1 MAKTVR
7 KIDFS
12 KAEIDKEN
20 MLIVE
25 HLKDEDKCYSIDK
38 LLSDWS
44 GIKGLSISISQNEEV
59 KPDKE

>member
-20 MLIVE
+20 MLIIE
-25 HLKDEDKCYSIDK
+25 HLKDEDRAYSIDK

-44 GIKGLSISISQNEEV
+44 GINGLSISISQNEEV
-59 KPDKE
+59 KPDTE